1 MRDTKKLICTLG
13 LSLILVGMT
22 GCATV
27 VHAPLAR
34 RSEGIP
40 SGNRGQSN
48 AVVFSGPAIASAM
61 SQTPDWVRPEFARN
75 NDNLA
80 LAQPRALTAIDQW
93 PQAPRPTIEH
103 QRRTTLSQSARQ
115 IIIFSDGQG
124 YGGRQPQY
132 GPTNRGNTRGGYNQR
147 GQQQSGHNGQYNP
160 RHR

>member
-1 MRDTKKLICTLG
+1 MRDTKTIFRTLG
-13 LSLILVGMT
+13 LALVLVGMT

-40 SGNRGQSN
+40 SANRGQSS
-48 AVVFSGPAIASAM
+48 AVVFSGPEVAVAM
-61 SQTPDWVRPEFARN
+61 ARTPDWARPEFARN

-103 QRRTTLSQSARQ
+103 QRRATLSRSAQQ
-115 IIIFSDGQG
+115 IIIFSDGGAGAHGRHGQYRRG
-124 YGGRQPQY
+124 HRGSSYGGTHRGGGRQY
-132 GPTNRGNTRGGYNQR
+132 T
-147 GQQQSGHNGQYNP
+147 P